1 MKATSNWRAALRL
14 VAVCGLVLMAAPI
27 AVHSRGGDDEAED
40 YIRSNYTKY
49 EFRIPMR
56 DGAELYTAVY
66 RPRDTSKPYPFMM
79 IRTPYSCRPYGADR
93 YPDWFGPTPEFVR
106 DGYIFVC
113 QDVRGRMMSEGEFVN
128 MRPHNPNKSGPQD
141 VDESTDTYDTI
152 EWLLANVEGHN
163 GRVGQWGN
171 SYPGFYCSASM
182 IDSHPALKAVSPNA
196 PIADWFFDDMHHN
209 GAFTLGMTF
218 PFFAI
223 FGQPRPEPTTE
234 WSELYDFGTPDGY
247 QFFLDLGPI
256 KNVDDMIFEGEVAFW
271 TEMSEHP
278 NYDEFWQTRNILP
291 HLKNISAAVLT
302 VGGLFDAEDLYGPF
316 HTYRAIEDQNPGIF
330 NHLVMGPWR
339 HGSWLSSDGQTL
351 GPAEFGFPT
360 AEVFRE
366 RAIIPFFRHYLK
378 GEGEVDLPE
387 AWVFETGG
395 NRWREFDQWPP
406 EPLEPR
412 TLYLGGDGA
421 LSTEAPVGADD
432 VAFDEFPSDPAKPV
446 PYTPAITTRWN
457 SEYMVEDQRF
467 ASQRPDVL
475 VFRSEPTDED
485 LTLAGPI
492 TARLWVSTTGT
503 DSDWVVK
510 LIDEF
515 PGRMPGYEPPKKWGD
530 PAGEDHGGTQRMVR
544 SEIVR
549 GRFRN
554 SLEHPEPFVPG
565 EVTLVEVPL
574 QGVLHTFKRG
584 HRVMI
589 QVQSTMFP
597 LFDRNP
603 QTYVPNIF
611 EAEAD
616 DFIKTT
622 HRVFHSAEHPSLIEV
637 GVLPATAPVVE
648 SNAE

>member
-1 MKATSNWRAALRL
+1 MAQNGVGRW
-14 VAVCGLVLMAAPI
+14 VLGMAA
-27 AVHSRGGDDEAED
+27 ATCVAAFAANVVCAQEDGGDQAA
-40 YIRSNYTKY
+40 YIRGHYTKHEY
-49 EFRIPMR
+49 RIPMR
-56 DGAELYTAVY
+56 DGVKLYTAVY
-66 RPRDTSKPYPFMM
+66 TPIDTSTSYPFMM
-79 IRTPYSCRPYGADR
+79 LRTPYACNPYGADR
-93 YPDWFGPTPEFVR
+93 YTDWFGPTADFAR

-128 MRPHNPNKSGPQD
+128 MRPHVTDKRGPRD

-171 SYPGFYCSASM
+171 SYPGFYCSAGM

-223 FGQPRPEPTTE
+223 FGQPRPEPTTDRGE
-234 WSELYDFGTPDGY
+234 MFDFGTPDAY

-256 KNVDDMIFEGEVAFW
+256 KNVETRIFEGNVAFW
-271 TEMSEHP
+271 TEMTEHP
-278 NYDEFWQTRNILP
+278 TYDQFWKSRNILP

-316 HTYRAIEDQNPGIF
+316 NTYRAIEEQNPGIF
-330 NHLVMGPWR
+330 NVLVMGPWR
-339 HGSWLSSDGQTL
+339 HGAWLSRDGQTL
-351 GPAEFGFPT
+351 GPADFGFPT
-360 AEVFRE
+360 AKVFRE
-366 RAIIPFFRHYLK
+366 RAMVPFFRHFLK
-378 GEGEVDLPE
+378 GEGEIDLPE
-387 AWVFETGG
+387 AWVFETGA

-406 EPLEPR
+406 QGVETT
-412 TLYLGGDGA
+412 TLFLGGGGS
-421 LSTEAPVGADD
+421 LSAASPVAGDEQ
-432 VAFDEFPSDPAKPV
+432 VFDEFPSDPAHPV
-446 PYTPAITTRWN
+446 PYTPAISTRWN

-467 ASQRPDVL
+467 AARRPDVL
-475 VFRSEPTDED
+475 VYRSETLQED

-492 TARLWVSTTGT
+492 TARLWVSTSAT
-503 DSDWVVK
+503 DADWVVK
-510 LIDEF
+510 VIDEF

-530 PAGEDHGGTQRMVR
+530 SGEEDLGGTQRMVR
-544 SEIVR
+544 SEIIR

-554 SLEHPEPFVPG
+554 SLERPEPFVPG
-565 EVTLVEVPL
+565 EVTLVELPL

-584 HRVMI
+584 HRIMI
-589 QVQSTMFP
+589 HIQSSLFP

-611 EAEAD
+611 EADANEYVKA
-616 DFIKTT
+616 I
-622 HRVFHSAEHPSLIEV
+622 HRVYHSVEHPSSLEI
-637 GVLPATAPVVE
+637 GVLPNTAPVVE
-648 SNAE
+648 PIVQ